1 MMLMLL
7 LLQLIMMMR
16 MMLGHMII
24 VITDSSDVISCSHL
38 LGWLEL
44 RKAGRR
50 AERNETGT
58 GSINGLSA

>member
-1 MMLMLL
+1 MMLLLL
-7 LLQLIMMMR
+7 LLQLMMMMIMM
-16 MMLGHMII
+16 MMLGHI

-44 RKAGRR
+44 RKTGRR

>member
-1 MMLMLL
+1 
-7 LLQLIMMMR
+7 MMMMI
-16 MMLGHMII
+16 MMLGYMII

-44 RKAGRR
+44 RKTGRR